1 MDAKQNVTK
10 VNHVLLGEAFPLGA
24 TPYDD
29 GCNFAVY
36 APDAKAVALC
46 LFHND
51 TEEPIEEILLPEKS
65 GDIWHGFF
73 PNVKAGHL
81 YGYRVERGEGQL
93 HGVPTDKLLIDPYAK
108 KLSRPIHWDARQYKF
123 DSQFMVPKC
132 VVVADADYPESVIR
146 KIGRASCRERV

>member
-51 TEEPIEEILLPEKS
+51 TEEPIEEILLPEKKRRYLAWFLSQCKSRSFIWLSS
-65 GDIWHGFF
+65 G
-73 PNVKAGHL
+73 
-81 YGYRVERGEGQL
+81 
-93 HGVPTDKLLIDPYAK
+93 
-108 KLSRPIHWDARQYKF
+108 AR
-123 DSQFMVPKC
+123 
-132 VVVADADYPESVIR
+132 R
-146 KIGRASCRERV
+146 RATARCAHR

>member
-10 VNHVLLGEAFPLGA
+10 TSPVLLGEAFPLGA

-51 TEEPIEEILLPEKS
+51 TEEPMEEILLPEKS

-81 YGYRVERGEGQL
+81 YGYRVERGKGNFTVCL
-93 HGVPTDKLLIDPYAK
+93 PINYLSTLTRKNLVDPFIGMQGNINSTRN
-108 KLSRPIHWDARQYKF
+108 LWCQ
-123 DSQFMVPKC
+123 
-132 VVVADADYPESVIR
+132 SVW
-146 KIGRASCRERV
+146 